1 MMDDEFELELE
12 LTYQAENLQG
22 SLAAVHRCNW
32 SSNPT
37 KDFVIFQTNA
47 ICNARAARLLY
58 VLLDMRRIY
67 EEEEEIQC
75 PIEIYNEL

>member
-22 SLAAVHRCNW
+22 SLAAVHRCHW

-67 EEEEEIQC
+67 EEEEIQC
-75 PIEIYNEL
+75 HIEIYNEL